1 MRSSLRY
8 VGRNG
13 ATVRYALG
21 VVNDSTRQVL
31 AIFVLRRRGMP
42 EKPVAPFEV
51 WIDPQTRAELTVTVP
66 LRDALWPGE
75 FVAKLANQQLKREL
89 SVALPSAIP
98 YAAALAGLAV
108 GISLPFVAGALHPR
122 VRDLAAPGV
131 AVAGAS
137 VRVPYDVSGLGAFS
151 YALLDDRGKIVASG
165 PVASNGGD
173 FALRMPESDRTRAY
187 TLAVRGDGALGSDS
201 KTATMAALPDVRL
214 RPAAIEPIGGL
225 SVDSAEVVDGG
236 SLVVRYRTAS
246 TNGRILVRDAL
257 GNVWAKAPL
266 HASGISTIALPRFGR
281 DQQLEVALQAERGGV
296 HATSSVG
303 VNVVAQA
310 PVSQPPYGDDG
321 GFTSAPQSPAFSD
334 DPAAVSISPAPVKPG
349 GVVRVRIGRGLGEVD
364 LALTTTSGRT
374 LSSAAVARSGEADL
388 PVPKSSSGTLV
399 VVATYDRGSGQE
411 SIVKTI
417 AVR

>member
-1 MRSSLRY
+1 MGRS
-8 VGRNG
+8 GT
-13 ATVRYALG
+13 TVRYALG
-21 VVNDSTRQVL
+21 VINDSTRQVL
-31 AIFVLRRRGMP
+31 ALFALRRRGSV

-51 WIDPQTRAELTVTVP
+51 WIDPQTRVELTVEVP

-89 SVALPSAIP
+89 AAPLPSALP

-108 GISLPFVAGALHPR
+108 GVSLPFVAGALHPR
-122 VRDLAAPGV
+122 VHDLAAPGV

-137 VRVPYDVSGLGAFS
+137 VRVPYDVSGLGSFS
-151 YALLDDRGKIVASG
+151 YALVDERGKTVASG
-165 PVASNGGD
+165 PVASHGGD

-187 TLAVRGDGALGSDS
+187 TLALSGSGALGTDS

-214 RPAAIEPIGGL
+214 RPAAVEPIGGL
-225 SVDSAEVVDGG
+225 SVDSADVADG
-236 SLVVRYRTAS
+236 SSIVVRYRTAS
-246 TNGRILVRDAL
+246 TKGRILVRDAL
-257 GNVWAKAPL
+257 GTVWARARL
-266 HASGISTIALPRFGR
+266 NASGVSRIQLPRIGR
-281 DQQLEVALQAERGGV
+281 DEQLAVELEAERAGV

-303 VNVVAQA
+303 VNVVAATLPMQQS
-310 PVSQPPYGDDG
+310 PQDFGVVPP
-321 GFTSAPQSPAFSD
+321 PQQGPAFSD

-349 GVVRVRIGRGLGEVD
+349 GVVRVHIGRGLGEVD

-374 LSSAAVARSGEADL
+374 LSSAAVASSGVAEL
-388 PVPKSSSGTLV
+388 PVPKTSSGTLV